1 MSDTFEN
8 EATPQEHSP
17 KQPIRIDIV
26 SDVVC
31 PWCIIGFKQ
40 LERALS
46 MTNKD
51 AEIHWH
57 PFELNPQMPDEGENL
72 REHLAGKYGTTLEGS
87 IEARERLTDMGKELG
102 FDFNYYDEMRTY
114 NTFRAH
120 QLLHWAEEKGRQNE
134 LKMALFQSYF
144 SRQEDV
150 NDDAVLMDA
159 VERAGLSKEEASLV
173 LADERFADHVRQHEN
188 FLKQQGV
195 QGVPAMVFQQRYIV
209 SGAQGVTNYI
219 NLLQQLS
226 DEDATEPNKTD

>member
-8 EATPQEHSP
+8 EATVETTSSG
-17 KQPIRIDIV
+17 QPIRIDIV

-46 MTNKD
+46 MTKTD

-72 REHLAGKYGTTLEGS
+72 REHLADKYGTTLEGS
-87 IEARERLTDMGKELG
+87 IEARARLTDLGKELG
-102 FDFNYYDEMRTY
+102 FTFSYYDEMRTN

-120 QLLHWAEEKGRQNE
+120 QLLHWAGEKGRQNE
-134 LKMALFQSYF
+134 LQLALFESYF
-144 SRQEDV
+144 SRHENI
-150 NDDAVLMDA
+150 NDPEALGEA
-159 VERAGLSKEEASLV
+159 LERAGLSKEEGTAV
-173 LADERFADHVRQHEN
+173 LSEERFAEPVRQHEQ
-188 FLKQQGV
+188 LVKQQNI

-209 SGAQGVTNYI
+209 SGAQGVTNYV
-219 NLLQQLS
+219 NLLQRLS
-226 DEDATEPNKTD
+226 DEGAAQPSTPD